1 MEKEKSAKVI
11 RYEDICID
19 LSECLK
25 KTFLNLNINY
35 QIPSL
40 DEINL
45 IKVTGK
51 SGRKTENISLRERL
65 IEDVDNELKNQIEA
79 SEYYKKYCQLNKY
92 NPNYQDHQIIK

>member
-11 RYEDICID
+11 RYEDICINISD
-19 LSECLK
+19 CLK
-25 KTFLNLNINY
+25 KTFLDLNIDY

-40 DEINL
+40 YEINL

-65 IEDVDNELKNQIEA
+65 IEDVDNELKNQIQA
-79 SEYYKKYCQLNKY
+79 SKYYKKYCQLNKY
-92 NPNYQDHQIIK
+92 NPNYQAHQII